1 MGNQMTD
8 YLLYRQRYL
17 IGYSLIGL
25 TVIGLLI
32 AAGLFIPGGLSQMEM
47 NSVVTGHA
55 VSFSLSDFKPESV
68 IDLPYHLLQRASIA
82 LFGLTNLSIKLPSL
96 LLGALSAFG
105 IFLLL
110 RMWFRRNVAVLTAII
125 VITTGQ
131 FLFVAQNGTPS
142 IVYIFWSVWLLVSAM
157 MISRRAKHA
166 IFWKMG
172 LFGTAALSMY
182 TPLSPYILLAL
193 ASAIMLHPHLR
204 FLVRRLSKV
213 KLAIG
218 FFVAL
223 ILIAPLAYAIVRQPS
238 IGLTLLGVPTEEPDL
253 KENILQLLRQYL
265 DFVSPSSGIM
275 MTPIYS
281 LGAVILIALGLIQ
294 LATTKYTA
302 RSYII
307 TAWVVLLA
315 PILLINPGY
324 VSITFVPVMLLTA
337 MGISM
342 LLTNWYRLFPRNPY
356 ARFAGLLPLTIL
368 IAGLV
373 LSGVGRYM
381 YGYTYD
387 PRIAGNF
394 THDLQMVNGQLAI
407 PDRGTTT
414 ILTSPSELPFYS
426 IVASRANDV
435 TAASGTPPAAAVT
448 QAQTVIVT
456 HAAHKTGDTAQPYRI
471 ITDNTSK
478 DADRLYIYKMAG
490 K

>member
-1 MGNQMTD
+1 MAKQMTD

-17 IGYSLIGL
+17 IGYTLIGL

-32 AAGLFIPGGLSQMEM
+32 TAGLFIPGGLSQTEM

-55 VSFSLSDFKPESV
+55 VSLSLADFRPEWI

-82 LFGLTNLSIKLPSL
+82 LFGVNNFGIKFPSL
-96 LLGALSAFG
+96 LLGALSVFG
-105 IFLLL
+105 VFLLL
-110 RMWFRRNVAVLTAII
+110 RLWFRRNVAVLTAII

-142 IVYIFWSVWLLVSAM
+142 IVYIFWSVWLLVCAM
-157 MISRRAKHA
+157 MISRRAKHT
-166 IFWKMG
+166 IYWKMA
-172 LFGTAALSMY
+172 LFAIAALSLY

-193 ASAIMLHPHLR
+193 ASAIVLHPHLR
-204 FLVRRLSKV
+204 YLIRRLSKV
-213 KLAIG
+213 KIAVG

-223 ILIAPLAYAIVRQPS
+223 ILITPLAYAIIRQPS
-238 IGLTLLGVPTEEPDL
+238 IGLTLLGIPSEQPDL

-265 DFVSPSSGIM
+265 DFVSPSSGII

-281 LGAVILIALGLIQ
+281 LGTVILIALGVIQ
-294 LATTKYTA
+294 LVTTKYTA
-302 RSYII
+302 RSYVI
-307 TAWVVLLA
+307 TAWIVLLA
-315 PILLINPGY
+315 PVLLINPGY
-324 VSITFVPVMLLTA
+324 VSITFVPVMLLIA

-381 YGYTYD
+381 YGYMYD

-394 THDLQMVNGQLAI
+394 THDLQMLNDQLAA

-426 IVASRANDV
+426 IVAGRDSDV
-435 TAASGTPPAAAVT
+435 TATADASEAHKSG
-448 QAQTVIVT
+448 AQTLIVT

-471 ITDNTSK
+471 VTDNISK
-478 DADRLYIYKMAG
+478 DADRLYIYKTAV

>member
-1 MGNQMTD
+1 MTD

-17 IGYSLIGL
+17 IGYTLIGL

-32 AAGLFIPGGLSQMEM
+32 TAGLFIPGGLSQAEM

-55 VSFSLSDFKPESV
+55 ISLSLSDFKPEWI

-82 LFGLTNLSIKLPSL
+82 LFGVNNFGIKFPSL
-96 LLGALSAFG
+96 LLGALSVFG
-105 IFLLL
+105 VFLLL
-110 RMWFRRNVAVLTAII
+110 RLWFRRNVAVLTAII

-142 IVYIFWSVWLLVSAM
+142 IVYIFWSVWLLVCAM
-157 MISRRAKHA
+157 MISRRAKHT
-166 IFWKMG
+166 IYWKMA
-172 LFGTAALSMY
+172 LFGIAALSLY

-193 ASAIMLHPHLR
+193 ASAIVLHPHLR
-204 FLVRRLSKV
+204 YLIRHLSKA
-213 KLAIG
+213 KIAAG
-218 FFVAL
+218 FVVAL
-223 ILIAPLAYAIVRQPS
+223 ILITPLAYAIIRQPS
-238 IGLTLLGVPTEEPDL
+238 IGLTLLGIPSEQPDL

-265 DFVSPSSGIM
+265 DFVSPSSGII

-281 LGAVILIALGLIQ
+281 LGTVILIALGIVQ
-294 LATTKYTA
+294 LVTTKYTA
-302 RSYII
+302 RSYVI
-307 TAWVVLLA
+307 TAWIVLLA
-315 PILLINPGY
+315 PVLLINPGY
-324 VSITFVPVMLLTA
+324 VSITFVPVMLLIA

-356 ARFAGLLPLTIL
+356 ARLAGLLPLTIL

-381 YGYTYD
+381 YGYMYD

-394 THDLQMVNGQLAI
+394 THDLQMLNNQLAAA
-407 PDRGTTT
+407 DRGTTT
-414 ILTSPSELPFYS
+414 ILASPSELPFYS
-426 IVASRANDV
+426 IVAGRDSDV
-435 TAASGTPPAAAVT
+435 TATADATEAHKTKS
-448 QAQTVIVT
+448 QTLIVT

-471 ITDNTSK
+471 ITDNISK
-478 DADRLYIYKMAG
+478 DADRLYIYKTAV

>member
-1 MGNQMTD
+1 MTD

-17 IGYSLIGL
+17 IGYTLIGL
-25 TVIGLLI
+25 TVVGLLI
-32 AAGLFIPGGLSQMEM
+32 TAGLFIPGGLSQAEM

-55 VSFSLSDFKPESV
+55 ISLSLSDFKPEWI

-82 LFGLTNLSIKLPSL
+82 LLGVNNFGIKMPSL
-96 LLGALSAFG
+96 LLGALSVFG
-105 IFLLL
+105 VFLLL
-110 RMWFRRNVAVLTAII
+110 RLWFRRNVAVLTAII

-142 IVYIFWSVWLLVSAM
+142 IVYIFWSVWLLVCAM
-157 MISRRAKHA
+157 MISRRAKHT
-166 IFWKMG
+166 IYWKMA
-172 LFGTAALSMY
+172 LFAIAALSLY

-193 ASAIMLHPHLR
+193 ASAIVLHPHLR
-204 FLVRRLSKV
+204 YLIRRLSKV
-213 KLAIG
+213 KIAVG

-223 ILIAPLAYAIVRQPS
+223 VLITPLAYAIIRQPS
-238 IGLTLLGVPTEEPDL
+238 IGLTLLGIPSEQPDL

-265 DFVSPSSGIM
+265 DFVSPSSGII

-281 LGAVILIALGLIQ
+281 LGTVILIALGVIQ
-294 LATTKYTA
+294 LVTTKYTA
-302 RSYII
+302 RSYVI
-307 TAWVVLLA
+307 TAWIVLLA
-315 PILLINPGY
+315 PVLLINPGY
-324 VSITFVPVMLLTA
+324 VSITFVPVMLLIA

-356 ARFAGLLPLTIL
+356 ARLAGLLPLTIL

-381 YGYTYD
+381 YGYMYD

-394 THDLQMVNGQLAI
+394 THDLQMLNDQLAI
-407 PDRGTTT
+407 TDRGTTT

-426 IVASRANDV
+426 IVAGRDSDV
-435 TAASGTPPAAAVT
+435 TATADATKAHRAKT
-448 QAQTVIVT
+448 QTLIIT
-456 HAAHKTGDTAQPYRI
+456 HAAHKTGDTTQPYRI
-471 ITDNTSK
+471 ITDNISK
-478 DADRLYIYKMAG
+478 DADRLYIYKTAV